1 MRALIADDH
10 WAYRA
15 GMVPL
20 LRKVDKDIVVVEA
33 NGFESTLNILA
44 NDREFDLVLLDLHM
58 PGYEP
63 FAGLRAVRHAAPE
76 APILVISVS
85 ESRRDVLRSLELGA
99 AGYIPKTAEPEQVL
113 KAINRVLGGEVS
125 IPRALLEG
133 PDEDAGG
140 RSASV
145 DRGRGTDEH
154 FANLTKRQR
163 QVLTRLARGLPN
175 TEIARELGLS
185 VFTVKLHVSS
195 IFKALNVSNRT
206 EAARLV
212 LDRGG
217 LGEEDNGG
225 SDDRSG
231 GS

>member
-1 MRALIADDH
+1 MT
-10 WAYRA
+10 
-15 GMVPL
+15 PL
-20 LRKVDKDIVVVEA
+20 LKKIDKDISIVEA
-33 NGFESTLNILA
+33 NSFQSVLDILSS
-44 NDREFDLVLLDLHM
+44 DRNFDLILMDLHM

-63 FAGLRAVRHAAPE
+63 FAGLRAVRNAAPE
-76 APILVISVS
+76 VPILVISIS

-99 AGYIPKTAEPEQVL
+99 AGYVPKTAEPDQVA

-125 IPRALLEG
+125 IPRALLETG
-133 PDEDAGG
+133 EDEGQVRAGVNERG
-140 RSASV
+140 RSAE
-145 DRGRGTDEH
+145 DP

-217 LGEEDNGG
+217 LAEDGG
-225 SDDRSG
+225 QAAVAEK
-231 GS
+231 

>member
-15 GMVPL
+15 GMIPL
-20 LRKVDKDIVVVEA
+20 LTKIDKDISIVEA
-33 NGFESTLNILA
+33 NSFQSVLDTLSS
-44 NDREFDLVLLDLHM
+44 DRNFDLILMDLHM

-63 FAGLRAVRHAAPE
+63 FAGLRAVRSAAPE
-76 APILVISVS
+76 VPILVISIS

-99 AGYIPKTAEPEQVL
+99 AGYVPKTAEPDQVAR
-113 KAINRVLGGEVS
+113 AINRVLGGEVS
-125 IPRALLEG
+125 IPRALLEVTE
-133 PDEDAGG
+133 DEVQSRHGIG
-140 RSASV
+140 
-145 DRGRGTDEH
+145 DRGRNSEDP

-195 IFKALNVSNRT
+195 IFKALSVSNRT

-217 LGEEDNGG
+217 LAD
-225 SDDRSG
+225 SG
-231 GS
+231 GQTEAVEK

>member
-15 GMVPL
+15 GMTPL
-20 LRKVDKDIVVVEA
+20 LKTIDKDISIVEA
-33 NGFESTLNILA
+33 NSFESVLDILA
-44 NDREFDLVLLDLHM
+44 KDRQFDLMLVDLHM

-63 FAGLRAVRHAAPE
+63 FAGLHAVRSAAPE
-76 APILVISVS
+76 VPILVISVS

-99 AGYIPKTAEPEQVL
+99 AGYVPKTAEPDQVA
-113 KAINRVLGGEVS
+113 KAITRVLGGEVS
-125 IPRALLEG
+125 IPRMLLEAT
-133 PDEDAGG
+133 EQESHG
-140 RSASV
+140 RLAIGE
-145 DRGRGTDEH
+145 RGRNGGDP
-154 FANLTKRQR
+154 FAHLTKRQR

-206 EAARLV
+206 EAARMV

-217 LGEEDNGG
+217 LPEDGNAVGAN
-225 SDDRSG
+225 S
-231 GS
+231 

>member
-15 GMVPL
+15 GMIPL
-20 LRKVDKDIVVVEA
+20 LKKIDRDISIVEA
-33 NGFESTLNILA
+33 NSFQSVLDILSK
-44 NDREFDLVLLDLHM
+44 DRDFDLVLMDLHM

-63 FAGLRAVRHAAPE
+63 FAGLRAVRSAAPE
-76 APILVISVS
+76 VPILVISIS

-99 AGYIPKTAEPEQVL
+99 AGYVPKTAEPDQVT

-125 IPRALLEG
+125 IPRALLELSE
-133 PDEDAGG
+133 DEAQSRHGVNERG
-140 RSASV
+140 RSSE
-145 DRGRGTDEH
+145 DP

-195 IFKALNVSNRT
+195 IFKALSVSNRT

-217 LGEEDNGG
+217 LAEIGG
-225 SDDRSG
+225 QVG
-231 GS
+231 AVEK